1 MDDPVDEETLAGAL
15 RCDLDQVRT
24 GLAELAAGYDARSAG
39 ITLRRVG
46 EGWRLYTREEHAA
59 VVERYLVDGQR
70 SRLTQAALET
80 LAVIAYR
87 QPVTRARVAA
97 IRGVGVDGVMRTLIS
112 RGLVSEVGSDPDS
125 GGGLYAT
132 TPLFLERLGL
142 TSPGRSPGARPAAAR
157 DVVGPGRAPRQL
169 RRGAGA
175 RRRGGDRSRGVG
187 DWGAMSAANPN
198 DENTTASG
206 DGWSED
212 MELAP
217 VHPGDRAPETDG
229 DREGERLQKVLAR
242 AGVGSRRVSEDM
254 IEAGRISV
262 NGAVVQVQG
271 MRVDPTRD
279 KIAVDGVRVEI
290 RDDRVTYA
298 MNKPPGVI
306 TAMSDDRNR
315 PTVGDMV
322 GDLAPG
328 LVHVGRLDQDTE
340 GLLLLTTDGEL
351 AHRLAHPSYGVRK
364 TYLAQVSGSVPRDLH
379 KRLRGGVDLDD
390 GPVKVDSFRVVDTH
404 AGQSVVEVVLHE
416 GRKHIVRR
424 LLAEVGL
431 PVSRLTRTAVG
442 PIELRAMRSGTIRK
456 LSRQELGTL
465 SELVGL

>member
-1 MDDPVDEETLAGAL
+1 MS
-15 RCDLDQVRT
+15 
-24 GLAELAAGYDARSAG
+24 DA
-39 ITLRRVG
+39 T
-46 EGWRLYTREEHAA
+46 
-59 VVERYLVDGQR
+59 
-70 SRLTQAALET
+70 
-80 LAVIAYR
+80 
-87 QPVTRARVAA
+87 
-97 IRGVGVDGVMRTLIS
+97 
-112 RGLVSEVGSDPDS
+112 
-125 GGGLYAT
+125 
-132 TPLFLERLGL
+132 
-142 TSPGRSPGARPAAAR
+142 
-157 DVVGPGRAPRQL
+157 
-169 RRGAGA
+169 
-175 RRRGGDRSRGVG
+175 
-187 DWGAMSAANPN
+187 PN
-198 DENTTASG
+198 DESTTAAG

-217 VHPGDRAPETDG
+217 VHPGDRAPGADG
-229 DREGERLQKVLAR
+229 DDRDGERLQKVLAR

-254 IEAGRISV
+254 IDAGRISV
-262 NGAVVQVQG
+262 NGAVVTVQG

-279 KIAVDGVRVEI
+279 KIAVDGVRLEI

-315 PTVGDMV
+315 PCVGDMV

-364 TYLAQVSGSVPRDLH
+364 TYLAQVSGSVPRDLA
-379 KRLRGGVDLDD
+379 KRLRRGIELDD

-424 LLAEVGL
+424 LLAAVDL